1 MYYPT
6 VTDEQRTI
14 LVVDDDEALLTV
26 ASRVLR
32 LYGFEVHSASNCE
45 EALALSRSLAKP
57 VDLLLTDVMLPGMN
71 GCQLAE
77 LLTQA
82 HPETRVLYTSG
93 YPYDVVSTGVPH
105 LVGGAPQF
113 IEKPFAASEL
123 ARRVQQVLDDT
134 PPAH

>member
-1 MYYPT
+1 MYYST

-32 LYGFEVHSASNCE
+32 LYGFEVLSASNCE
-45 EALALSRSLAKP
+45 EALALSRSLPKP
-57 VDLLLTDVMLPGMN
+57 VDLLLTDVMMPGMN
-71 GCQLAE
+71 GCQLAQ

-93 YPYDVVSTGVPH
+93 YPSDVVSTVPQ
-105 LVGGAPQF
+105 LMGGAPQF

-123 ARRVQQVLDDT
+123 ARRVQEVLDET